1 MYYKYNGINI
11 YYEKHNQKKDNILI
25 LPGWGDTRKT
35 FTNIINNIKDYNV
48 YIIDYPNFGNSSKLK
63 KVYTIYDYT
72 ELILNFIKDKNIT
85 NPIIIAHSFGG
96 RIASLLI
103 TKYKLKINK
112 LLLIDV
118 AGIKRINLKVL
129 VKQYLYKLLKLLT
142 IIFPKKIRIKLKNKL
157 FQYFSSN
164 DYKNIDN
171 NMRKTFKNIIKENLK
186 KYYKKINI
194 ETLIIWGENDK
205 DTPLKDGIL
214 LNKLIN
220 NSALIVYK
228 KASHYSYLE
237 YPVLTNKI
245 INEYIKK
252 ENN

>member
-1 MYYKYNGINI
+1 MYYKYNGIKL

-48 YIIDYPNFGNSSKLK
+48 YIIDYPNFGNSSKLNNE
-63 KVYTIYDYT
+63 YTIYDYT

-118 AGIKRINLKVL
+118 AGIKRMNLKL
-129 VKQYLYKLLKLLT
+129 LIKQYLYKLLKKLT
-142 IIFPKKIRIKLKNKL
+142 IIFPKKIRIKLKSKL

-220 NSALIVYK
+220 NSAIIVYK

-252 ENN
+252 RK

>member
-1 MYYKYNGINI
+1 MYYKYNGIKL

-48 YIIDYPNFGNSSKLK
+48 YIIDYPNFGNSSKLNNE
-63 KVYTIYDYT
+63 YTIYDYT

-118 AGIKRINLKVL
+118 AGIKRMNLKL
-129 VKQYLYKLLKLLT
+129 LIKQYLYKLLKKLT
-142 IIFPKKIRIKLKNKL
+142 IIFPKKIRIKLKSKL

-220 NSALIVYK
+220 NSAIIVYK
-228 KASHYSYLE
+228 KSNHYSYLE

-252 ENN
+252 RK

>member
-1 MYYKYNGINI
+1 MYYKYNGINL

-48 YIIDYPNFGNSSKLK
+48 YIIDYPNFGNSSKLNNE
-63 KVYTIYDYT
+63 YTIYDYT

-118 AGIKRINLKVL
+118 AGIKRMNLKL
-129 VKQYLYKLLKLLT
+129 LIKQYLYKLLKKLT
-142 IIFPKKIRIKLKNKL
+142 IIFPKKIRIKLKSKL

-220 NSALIVYK
+220 NSAIIVYK

-252 ENN
+252 RK

>member
-1 MYYKYNGINI
+1 MYYKYNGINL

-228 KASHYSYLE
+228 KASHYSYLD

-252 ENN
+252 RK